1 MGVDVEK
8 SEGGG
13 IELPRELIN
22 VATPAMRQGLIV
34 VNDPREAEMVVQF
47 FTGMIINKDPST
59 ITDWRREYIN
69 VSSEE
74 FQEELR
80 LLVMPLLVEQ
90 PIGKAINPETG
101 RSFVVIMRRVYIINL
116 APPTG
121 LIVFGQPS
129 IALIIN
135 DDNKIYLGYKG
146 IDVGT
151 GNRITVT
158 VKSTINEH
166 ATIPFTPAI
175 ARFVFIGDVV
185 EAIIESNGQLR
196 GLKR

>member
-1 MGVDVEK
+1 
-8 SEGGG
+8 
-13 IELPRELIN
+13 
-22 VATPAMRQGLIV
+22 MRQGLIV

-59 ITDWRREYIN
+59 ITDWRREYIT

-90 PIGKAINPETG
+90 PIGRAINAETG
-101 RSFVVIMRRVYIINL
+101 VSFLVIMRKVYIINL
-116 APPTG
+116 VPPVG
-121 LIVFGQPS
+121 LIIFGQPS
-129 IALIIN
+129 TALIVN
-135 DDNKIYLGYKG
+135 DDNKIYLGFKG

-158 VKSTINEH
+158 VKSTITDH
-166 ATIPFTPAI
+166 ATIPFTPAV
-175 ARFVFIGDVV
+175 ARYIFIGDIV
-185 EAIIESNGQLR
+185 EGIIDDGGHAR
-196 GLKR
+196 GLRK